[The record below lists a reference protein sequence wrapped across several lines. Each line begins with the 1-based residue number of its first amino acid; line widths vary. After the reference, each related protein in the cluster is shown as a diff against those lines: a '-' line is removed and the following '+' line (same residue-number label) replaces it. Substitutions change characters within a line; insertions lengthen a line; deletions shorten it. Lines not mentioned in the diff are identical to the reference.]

1 MDKTKA
7 LVAVNA
13 VLFAAASI
21 QVISGFMLILTGSP
35 AAYRVHKY
43 NAAFF
48 PVILIVHLAL
58 NWGWVKAV
66 VLKRR

>member
-1 MDKTKA
+1 MGKTKA

-13 VLFAAASI
+13 VLFAGASI
-21 QVISGFMLILTGSP
+21 QAISGFMLMLTGSS
-35 AAYRVHKY
+35 AAYRVHTY

-48 PVILIVHLAL
+48 LVILIVHLAL